1 MEAVIREAFSLLES
15 AHKEAEREGDT
26 LHYTLNLR
34 LSYVSYGGQYAG
46 FDILDSEGN
55 KAGELELTD
64 ADILAL
70 NPEQA

>member
-1 MEAVIREAFSLLES
+1 MEAVIRDAFYLLES
-15 AHKEAEREGDT
+15 AYKAAESQGDK

-34 LSYVSYGGQYAG
+34 LSYVSYGGRYAG

-55 KAGELELTD
+55 KAGELELTE

>member
-1 MEAVIREAFSLLES
+1 MEAVIRDAFSLLES
-15 AHKEAEREGDT
+15 AHKEAESQGDT
-26 LHYTLNLR
+26 LHYTLSLR
-34 LSYVSYGGQYAG
+34 LSYVSYGGRYAG
-46 FDILDSEGN
+46 FDILDAKGN

>member
-1 MEAVIREAFSLLES
+1 MEAVIRDAFSLLES
-15 AHKEAEREGDT
+15 AHKEAESQGDK
-26 LHYTLNLR
+26 LHYTLSLR

-46 FDILDSEGN
+46 FDILDAEGN

-70 NPEQA
+70 NPENA